1 MIIFESILAIILIV
15 SFIHFRL
22 TKRKNTYQ
30 TSLIAQH
37 VHLSE
42 EMKTTLAMGLYI
54 RFKTESAENPPT
66 YSSNFI
72 KEDPLMFEH
81 FVADLFKEARG
92 GSTWVSP
99 STEDFGVD
107 FEHRTEEGLFLG
119 QVKCSRKDI
128 PFDPIALIH
137 SNIEKADA
145 KGGYVITTSSF
156 TFAAKQYAK
165 GLDIEL
171 IDGVKLVELW
181 LSGMANV
188 EQEIKKQLP
197 EHVQNNDNHHE

>member
-1 MIIFESILAIILIV
+1 MMIFEYILAIILKV

-22 TKRKNTYQ
+22 TNRKNTYH
-30 TSLIAQH
+30 TSLMAQH

-42 EMKTTLAMGLYI
+42 EMKTTLAMSLYI

-66 YSSNFI
+66 YPSNFI

-107 FEHRTEEGLFLG
+107 FEHRTEEGLFL
-119 QVKCSRKDI
+119 
-128 PFDPIALIH
+128 
-137 SNIEKADA
+137 
-145 KGGYVITTSSF
+145 
-156 TFAAKQYAK
+156 
-165 GLDIEL
+165 
-171 IDGVKLVELW
+171 
-181 LSGMANV
+181 
-188 EQEIKKQLP
+188 
-197 EHVQNNDNHHE
+197 

>member
-1 MIIFESILAIILIV
+1 MIIFESILALILIV

-37 VHLSE
+37 IHLSE

-54 RFKTESAENPPT
+54 RFKTESTENQPT
-66 YSSNFI
+66 YSSNLI

-81 FVADLFKEARG
+81 FVADLFREGRG

-107 FEHRTEEGLFLG
+107 FEHRTKEGLFLG
-119 QVKCSRKDI
+119 QVKCFREDI

-137 SNIEKADA
+137 SNIKKADA

-156 TFAAKQYAK
+156 TSAARQYAE

-181 LSGMANV
+181 LNGMVNV

-197 EHVQNNDNHHE
+197 EHVQNKDDYHE

>member
-22 TKRKNTYQ
+22 TKQKNTYQ

-37 VHLSE
+37 VNLRE
-42 EMKTTLAMGLYI
+42 EMKKTLVIGLYI
-54 RFKTESAENPPT
+54 RFKSESAENHST

-72 KEDPLMFEH
+72 KEDPLMYEH
-81 FVADLFKEARG
+81 VIADLFREKRG
-92 GSTWVSP
+92 GSSWVSP
-99 STEDFGVD
+99 SIEYFGVD

-156 TFAAKQYAK
+156 TSAAKQYAK
-165 GLDIEL
+165 G
-171 IDGVKLVELW
+171 
-181 LSGMANV
+181 
-188 EQEIKKQLP
+188 
-197 EHVQNNDNHHE
+197 